1 MKKFFNYFLKALAF
15 ILASWVMGRLFPAC
29 LGIVDVNAAANNI
42 TGGMNYFTY
51 NTTESSTV
59 KNGNK
64 SFATSGSTVVYP
76 FSAYTNNNFA
86 FGYKSLQFVTSSPS
100 GSKSAIGYTITTT
113 FQLLFD
119 GLNNNMGNTSYT
131 GWVKFNEGTITNQ
144 VDSVKLIA
152 LTSGS
157 ATFKLTTTAQ
167 LSSTTTLNNITV
179 DLTAANSLGY
189 AGYGDKFTVQLV
201 LKDISVQYATDTSS
215 AILNSLNQ
223 NQQQTNQ
230 KLDEVKEETKK
241 HTEEQKKTNE
251 KLDKAEETRQGIW
264 ETIKGLP
271 GKFLDMLKGLF
282 IPDDFDF
289 INDFK
294 EVLENKLGFI
304 AEVPLAVIDF
314 ILGLA
319 TASWDDF
326 NSITLPTIDI
336 FGVNFWNSQEISL
349 QSAIDIFSPYKYIT
363 DVICV
368 ALCVNTLK
376 KWYDKFAS
384 GGGES

>member
-1 MKKFFNYFLKALAF
+1 MNKKLLLFLIPL
-15 ILASWVMGRLFPAC
+15 LFLCPFK
-29 LGIVDVNAAANNI
+29 VNAAANNI
-42 TGGMNYFTY
+42 ISGMNYFTY

-86 FGYKSLQFVTSSPS
+86 FGYKSVQFVTSSPS
-100 GSKSAIGYTITTT
+100 GSKSAIGYTITIT

-201 LKDISVQYATDTSS
+201 LKDVSVQYATDTSS

-230 KLDEVKEETKK
+230 KLDEVKEEIKK
-241 HTEEQKKTNE
+241 QTEEQKKNNEELKKTNDYLTDDSDATFDSS
-251 KLDKAEETRQGIW
+251 KLDTVTGLFPEGPVDSLL
-264 ETIKGLP
+264 TIP
-271 GKFLDMLKGLF
+271 FKFLSVIVSSLSGSCVPFTCNFVYDTTLTLPCF
-282 IPDDFDF
+282 DSVLWNSSNVDSNLLNYLSLIPS
-289 INDFK
+289 
-294 EVLENKLGFI
+294 
-304 AEVPLAVIDF
+304 AF
-314 ILGLA
+314 ILIIYFKHLYKKVERA
-319 TASWDDF
+319 TSMETTTDDEW
-326 NSITLPTIDI
+326 
-336 FGVNFWNSQEISL
+336 G
-349 QSAIDIFSPYKYIT
+349 
-363 DVICV
+363 CV
-368 ALCVNTLK
+368 
-376 KWYDKFAS
+376 
-384 GGGES
+384 

>member
-1 MKKFFNYFLKALAF
+1 MKKFFNYFLKSLAF
-15 ILASWVMGRLFPAC
+15 ILAGWALGRLFPAY
-29 LGIVDVNAAANNI
+29 LGIVDVNAMTVSGQNVGAQTWSVNPSTDYWYVNKSIDNYWNGWGSGYVYFNIGISKRTTDSVTPLVSPKSIVLSSGTTSFACSIGTNSVNNSTYINQNYSVVCPVNFSSSGLTLLTINLMPLNNTPINTYEIYFDGFMSFVNDSPDVNVNVDNSSSNSNRDQNFGNLITDNRNNTNTIIQNNDDNTNKI
-42 TGGMNYFTY
+42 TG
-51 NTTESSTV
+51 SV
-59 KNGNK
+59 DKN
-64 SFATSGSTVVYP
+64 
-76 FSAYTNNNFA
+76 
-86 FGYKSLQFVTSSPS
+86 
-100 GSKSAIGYTITTT
+100 
-113 FQLLFD
+113 
-119 GLNNNMGNTSYT
+119 
-131 GWVKFNEGTITNQ
+131 
-144 VDSVKLIA
+144 
-152 LTSGS
+152 
-157 ATFKLTTTAQ
+157 
-167 LSSTTTLNNITV
+167 
-179 DLTAANSLGY
+179 
-189 AGYGDKFTVQLV
+189 
-201 LKDISVQYATDTSS
+201 
-215 AILNSLNQ
+215 
-223 NQQQTNQ
+223 
-230 KLDEVKEETKK
+230 
-241 HTEEQKKTNE
+241 TEENKKTNE

-282 IPDDFDF
+282 IPDNFDF
-289 INDFK
+289 LDDFK
-294 EVLENKLGFI
+294 EVLEDKLGFI

-349 QSAIDIFSPYKYIT
+349 QPAIDIFSPYKYIT